1 MPFLILATFHKKMQG
16 KKFIGGKATTLH
28 FLGRK
33 AGQQIFLGR
42 KSIPIRR
49 RKA

>member
-1 MPFLILATFHKKMQG
+1 MYG
-16 KKFIGGKATTLH
+16 KKFVGGKATTTH

-33 AGQQIFLGR
+33 AGQQILLGR

>member
-1 MPFLILATFHKKMQG
+1 MHG
-16 KKFIGGKATTLH
+16 KKFVGGKATTTH